1 MSLLPVMSAHQLPLC
16 PPQRRWLIEP
26 LWMNDAVGI
35 VGGEPKCTKS
45 FLALHMAVAVA
56 SGTPCLRRYAVAA
69 PGRVLLYAAE
79 DALHVVRQR
88 LEGIARATH
97 LELHSLDIQVITA
110 PSLRIDVADDC
121 RRLAR
126 TVAHLEPRLLI
137 LDPFIRLAR
146 IDENVSHQ
154 VAPVLAFLRDLQRQH
169 HLAIA
174 VVHHA
179 RKGAGNA
186 RAGQALRG
194 SSEFHAW
201 GDSNLYLRRKGDRIC
216 LSIEH
221 RAAASHGGIPL
232 RLVSNGPHAALEI
245 DDRPPP
251 TEPEPEETP
260 EQRTLK
266 VLSAAQ
272 NALGFKELR
281 RTCHIRTSTLCEVLA
296 SLTRDGRVLKSKAG
310 YTIVQ
315 TQSERS
321 RT

>member
-1 MSLLPVMSAHQLPLC
+1 MSLLPVMSAHHLPLC
-16 PPQRRWLIEP
+16 SPQRRWLIES

-56 SGTPCLRRYAVAA
+56 SGSPCLHRYAVST

-88 LEGIARATH
+88 LEGIARAAH
-97 LELHSLDIQVITA
+97 LELQALDIQVITA
-110 PSLRIDVADDC
+110 PSLRIDIADDC

-186 RAGQALRG
+186 RSGQALRG

-201 GDSNLYLRRKGDRIC
+201 GDSNLYLRRNGDRIS

-221 RAAASHGGIPL
+221 RAAPSQGGIPL
-232 RLVSNGPHAALEI
+232 RLVSDGPHAALEI

-251 TEPEPEETP
+251 PAQPSESP
-260 EQRTLK
+260 EQR
-266 VLSAAQ
+266 VL
-272 NALGFKELR
+272 NALSGATEPIGFSALR
-281 RTCHIRTSTLCEVLA
+281 RACHIRTSTICDVLA
-296 SLTRDGRVLKSKAG
+296 SLTRDGRIVKTTAG
-310 YTIVQ
+310 YEMAQ
-315 TQSERS
+315 
-321 RT
+321 

>member
-16 PPQRRWLIEP
+16 PPQRRWLIDP

-69 PGRVLLYAAE
+69 PERVLLYAAE

-88 LEGIARATH
+88 LEGIARAAH
-97 LELHSLDIQVITA
+97 LELQSLDIQVITA

-201 GDSNLYLRRKGDRIC
+201 GDSNLYLRRKGDRIS

-221 RAAASHGGIPL
+221 RAAASQGGIPL
-232 RLVSNGPHAALEI
+232 RLVTDGPDAALEI

-251 TEPEPEETP
+251 PTEPNESP
-260 EQRTLK
+260 EQRVMTA
-266 VLSAAQ
+266 LSAAT
-272 NALGFKELR
+272 APVGFSALR
-281 RTCHIRTSTLCEVLA
+281 RACHIRTSTLCDVLA
-296 SLTRDGRVLKSKAG
+296 SLTRDGRVAKTAAG
-310 YTIVQ
+310 YEMPQ
-315 TQSERS
+315 
-321 RT
+321 

>member
-1 MSLLPVMSAHQLPLC
+1 MSLLPVMPAHQLPLC
-16 PPQRRWLIEP
+16 PPHRRWLIEP
-26 LWMNDAVGI
+26 LWMNEAVGI
-35 VGGEPKCTKS
+35 IGGEPKCNKS

-56 SGTPCLRRYAVAA
+56 SGTPCLHRYPVSN

-79 DALHVVRQR
+79 DDLHIVRQR
-88 LEGIARATH
+88 LEDIAHAAH
-97 LELHSLDIQVITA
+97 LELQALDIQVITA
-110 PSLRIDVADDC
+110 PSLRIDIADDC

-126 TVAHLEPRLLI
+126 TVAHHEPRLLI

-169 HLAIA
+169 HLAVA

-179 RKGAGNA
+179 RKGAGTA

-201 GDSNLYLRRKGDRIC
+201 GDSNLYLKWKGDRIS
-216 LSIEH
+216 LAVEH
-221 RAAASHGGIPL
+221 RSAASHGGIPL
-232 RLVSNGPHAALEI
+232 RLVSDGLYVALEI

-251 TEPEPEETP
+251 PTAPNDSP

-266 VLSAAQ
+266 VLSAAN
-272 NALGFKELR
+272 NAVGFKELR
-281 RTCHIRTSTLCEVLA
+281 RACHIRTSTLCEVLA
-296 SLTRDGRVLKSKAG
+296 SLTRDGRVVKTAAG
-310 YTIVQ
+310 YEMPQ
-315 TQSERS
+315 
-321 RT
+321 